1 MPMLPILQVV
11 ALVLI
16 AVGFGLSLSHAL
28 ELPGKLR
35 LSRDTYIAVQSI
47 YYPGFTIG
55 GVFGEFGAILAV
67 LVTLVFTPS
76 GSTAFL
82 PTFAALI
89 ALLALHAIYWIVTH
103 PVNKSGSQTR
113 SWEARA
119 PPSSGPH
126 PSRLAT
132 GREAKRIGRACATA
146 GNTPTWPVPVV
157 RSSRSLRWLQRSP
170 SRASSR
176 MPSVPRAY
184 GPAARRSQ

>member
-103 PVNKSGSQTR
+103 PVNKFWLADQKLGSAGAAFFRTASFKTGNR
-113 SWEARA
+113 VGGEEDWPCLRNRWEYSHVARTCCA
-119 PPSSGPH
+119 LVAFIA
-126 PSRLAT
+126 LA
-132 GREAKRIGRACATA
+132 
-146 GNTPTWPVPVV
+146 
-157 RSSRSLRWLQRSP
+157 
-170 SRASSR
+170 
-176 MPSVPRAY
+176 
-184 GPAARRSQ
+184 AAIAF